1 METIDRLINAVQ
13 YPLDDP
19 SQTLLAVLVVVVAGL
34 LLAVALIAVASPGRT
49 QDDYASVDSNA
60 DNDADDSPIE
70 S

>member
-49 QDDYASVDSNA
+49 QDDYTSADSSAN
-60 DNDADDSPIE
+60 NDADDSPIE
-70 S
+70 